1 MSMSALHSLTAEL
14 HAGFL
19 TLAFVCILVAAV
31 ASVINRRG
39 GGCCSSRSER
49 LDKMIVYT
57 DAAGY
62 VAAIAGVFGLVLSAI
77 TGMLAWP
84 IDALL
89 DSELV
94 QNKIML
100 TVLGTVLWCIVVATR
115 SKFGS
120 ALYSSPLMSSLF
132 VMITLASYAAISV
145 AGSMGA
151 HLTIGESVLDPLLQS
166 IHINIENVFYLS
178 TVIAIAIVLISAASI
193 ILMLIISKRRSR
205 PAPEDDDEE

>member
-1 MSMSALHSLTAEL
+1 MSALHSLTAEL

-19 TLAFVCILVAAV
+19 TLAFACILVTAA
-31 ASVINRRG
+31 ASMIKRRG
-39 GGCCSSRSER
+39 VRCSSDRSER
-49 LDKMIVYT
+49 FDKMIVYT

-62 VAAIAGVFGLVLSAI
+62 VASIAGVVGLILSAI

-84 IDALL
+84 VDALL
-89 DSELV
+89 DSPLV

-100 TVLGTVLWCIVVATR
+100 TVLGTVLWCIVVVTR
-115 SKFGS
+115 SKFGI
-120 ALYSSPLMSSLF
+120 AVYNSPLMSSLF
-132 VMITLASYAAISV
+132 VMITFASYAAISV

-166 IHINIENVFYLS
+166 IHIDIESVFYLS

-193 ILMLIISKRRSR
+193 ILMLIISRRRTR